1 MNDLIKAAA
10 ELKPQA
16 KTWLTLTN
24 IRLAI
29 NLVFDTIYKLLHLT
43 ISIAIIYGVYEI
55 TPWTKLIHELNK

>member
-1 MNDLIKAAA
+1 MNDLVKAAA
-10 ELKPQA
+10 ELQPQA

-43 ISIAIIYGVYEI
+43 ISIAILYGVYEI
-55 TPWTKLIHELNK
+55 TPWTKLVHEFNK

>member
-1 MNDLIKAAA
+1 MNDLIKVAS

-29 NLVFDTIYKLLHLT
+29 NLMFETIYNLIHLF
-43 ISIAIIYGVYEI
+43 IVLAMIYGAYKVI
-55 TPWTKLIHELNK
+55 PWTQLIQEFNK